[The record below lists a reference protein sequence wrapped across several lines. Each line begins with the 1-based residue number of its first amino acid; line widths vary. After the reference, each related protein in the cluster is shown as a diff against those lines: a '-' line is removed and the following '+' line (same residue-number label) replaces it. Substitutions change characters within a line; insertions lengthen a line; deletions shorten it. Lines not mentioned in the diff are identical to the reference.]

1 MEKNNKKVLLLGNNV
16 IDFISITS
24 REDLEK
30 VKSNDL
36 IANTDSKTVYCDLLI
51 TQKNVDRISRTIKH
65 SKTQDVR
72 QNMIDTYLAS
82 KIIKKILDKV
92 KIKKFDE
99 NHKEVTFDL
108 IKAGIHTFENVNYSG
123 AKVYTE
129 FRAVEVLSEIL
140 KKHNIELSIYLAV
153 QDEEIIK
160 GIINNLKA
168 YDYGKVRIITNS
180 EKQAKFLEIAND
192 YVEQQI

>member
-30 VKSNDL
+30 VKSNNL
-36 IANTDSKTVYCDLLI
+36 IANTDKKTVYCDLLI

-99 NHKEVTFDL
+99 NHKEVTLDL

>member
-36 IANTDSKTVYCDLLI
+36 ISNTDKKTVYCDLLI

-65 SKTQDVR
+65 AKTQEER

-99 NHKEVTFDL
+99 THKEVTFDL